1 MKALFEDSESFDL
14 VKVIDASRQVPLEE
28 LSKQL
33 SKLAESVQD
42 ELFELINHDFAKFQ
56 EILRN
61 VCDVK
66 LEDLKG
72 FREQVMEVKNANEVR
87 QTLEEF
93 RPNMSIENFL

>member
-93 RPNMSIENFL
+93 RPNMSIENL